1 MARLHIENLTK
12 IFGTWTKHQVIAVKD
27 LTLTVNEGETVALL
41 GPSGCGKTTTLRCI
55 AGLEIPTSGR
65 IYIDDEDVTDL
76 PPSKRDIGMVFQFA
90 VTYDNIS
97 IYENIALPLKAKKI
111 NDAEIRNRVTEVAE
125 LLGLTNILDIK
136 PKGLD
141 ISTKQRVALA
151 RALAKEPSILLLDE
165 PLTPLDPL
173 SRTKLRSDIKKL
185 QKEKKLTI
193 VYVTH
198 DQSEAMSLAD
208 RVAVMNK
215 GELIQCDTPENVYIN
230 PANTFVAHF
239 IGEPGMNFI
248 NSKLIIDQDDVFLRI
263 GSQNLF
269 LCRLL
274 EFINKYGGDIER
286 YEEVILGIRP
296 EHIEISDKP
305 ADLEAII
312 ELVEI
317 HGNRS
322 LVHLNVNDTEIIV
335 KYPGVLVGKVNE
347 KVWLKL
353 QRERMVLFDKETGIN
368 LYYKNRR

>member
-12 IFGTWTKHQVIAVKD
+12 IFGTGTKHQVIAVKD

-322 LVHLNVNDTEIIV
+322 LVYLNVNDTEIIV

-353 QRERMVLFDKETGIN
+353 QRERMVLFDKETGIS